1 MTGVGT
7 QSLELSGN
15 LRSISNA
22 LSIIGLEGSS
32 AGVSVVTV
40 QGRDTLG
47 LTTNLSSF
55 EIDYSIGAPSI
66 LPLGWSVY

>member
-15 LRSISNA
+15 LESISGA

-55 EIDYSIGAPSI
+55 EIDYSIGAFDFQLI
-66 LPLGWSVY
+66 